1 VAPVFLIWRGR
12 GLLLVVYVIAGTIG
26 LGIIAGEILGSDAY
40 IDSPLFPGLG
50 LLVAGVLSVV
60 TGRRLNGAPI
70 PYLARDVPK
79 DGEVFRPRVPFFF
92 AQHNFFFIPLEAW
105 GALLVSISVF
115 DIVRSLIQSLA
126 P

>member
-1 VAPVFLIWRGR
+1 MFLIWRGW

-26 LGIIAGEILGSDAY
+26 LGIIAEQILGSDAY

-79 DGEVFRPRVPFFF
+79 DGEAFRPRLPFFF

-105 GALLVSISVF
+105 GVF
-115 DIVRSLIQSLA
+115 LIAIAGFDLVRSLV
-126 P
+126 